1 MRTLNHICVFCGA
14 STPNVDVY
22 QREIEHLADEMVS
35 RDIGLVYGGGS
46 VGLMGAVADRVLLG
60 GGRVIGV
67 IPHQMQARE
76 LAHHGLTEL
85 LMVDSMHERKRL
97 MYDRSDAFVVFPG
110 GFGTLDEAME
120 ILTWKQLAIHDKP
133 VVFVNINGYFDHLRA
148 WVDRSIQD
156 GLVQARYIPLFH
168 FVDDVPALFE
178 YLSGYEPHQLG
189 LKPWA

>member
-14 STPNVDVY
+14 STPNVEIY
-22 QREIEHLADEMVS
+22 RREIEHLADEMVA

-156 GLVQARYIPLFH
+156 GLVQSRYIPLFH

-178 YLSGYEPHQLG
+178 YLSRYEPHQLG